1 MLVRQKL
8 IPLQSLSRRCV
19 GLGCAQF
26 TWGAAAVLTAVFCII
41 WPVMT
46 IPAGVFS
53 LGYFYFFVILS
64 MAWGLVRAYFPA
76 IGGFGSVTFA
86 SAIILAIALA
96 GLLGR
101 QHRPATP
108 FHNACCMPR

>member
-53 LGYFYFFVILS
+53 LGYFYFFVIVWPVMTIPAGVFSLGYFYFFVPVDGVS
-64 MAWGLVRAYFPA
+64 MAWGLVRTPSPLPVLRV
-76 IGGFGSVTFA
+76 GSITSA
-86 SAIILAIALA
+86 TLSAI
-96 GLLGR
+96 
-101 QHRPATP
+101 
-108 FHNACCMPR
+108 